1 MALYDSIGCT
11 YDVTRTADPFIVSR
25 LLHHLK
31 PSPTR
36 LYLDVGC
43 GSGRLGQSLKARQDA
58 QVVGIELDEQA
69 AEAAAQRLVPCAGAK
84 RSKISVS
91 FGHSSMLTDTNM
103 FTCGRTEVRPS
114 LKTLWQVRSLV
125 MVGIAKTPVVSS
137 TARTRVPA
145 EPAMCIV
152 LLR

>member
-43 GSGRLGQSLKARQDA
+43 GSGNYTSALAKAGVNLIGADASTEMLTKARSKLPHRLLQTDA
-58 QVVGIELDEQA
+58 HHLSFADDTFDGAISTFVHHHFRDPQSAFWEIGRVIKRTSRFVILNA
-69 AEAAAQRLVPCAGAK
+69 TAE
-84 RSKISVS
+84 
-91 FGHSSMLTDTNM
+91 
-103 FTCGRTEVRPS
+103 
-114 LKTLWQVRSLV
+114 
-125 MVGIAKTPVVSS
+125 
-137 TARTRVPA
+137 
-145 EPAMCIV
+145 
-152 LLR
+152 